1 MLKSLDT
8 DGIFDPQTGLL
19 TRNSFWRDLKKVMA
33 ESADRSLPLS
43 VARFSFAS
51 TTDER
56 AKLDA
61 TRLMTRLIRNID
73 FAVRDEDGAILIV
86 FTQTDLRS
94 TNVIARRIAGMLR
107 NNMLTPPGAGEP
119 PSAHVTLATLKI
131 GDKLDTLMLRV
142 AGGRMVAAE

>member
-1 MLKSLDT
+1 
-8 DGIFDPQTGLL
+8 
-19 TRNSFWRDLKKVMA
+19 
-33 ESADRSLPLS
+33 
-43 VARFSFAS
+43 
-51 TTDER
+51 
-56 AKLDA
+56 
-61 TRLMTRLIRNID
+61 MTRLIRNID

-131 GDKLDTLMLRV
+131 GDKLDTARGRRPDGCGGIALGLGWLR
-142 AGGRMVAAE
+142 

>member
-1 MLKSLDT
+1 M
-8 DGIFDPQTGLL
+8 IFTVSPHGNASSKL
-19 TRNSFWRDLKKVMA
+19 TRV
-33 ESADRSLPLS
+33 
-43 VARFSFAS
+43 
-51 TTDER
+51 ER
-56 AKLDA
+56 KLCP
-61 TRLMTRLIRNID
+61 TERLM
-73 FAVRDEDGAILIV
+73 IV

-94 TNVIARRIAGMLR
+94 THVIARRIAGMLR